1 MKKKIENKKPDWR
14 KYLLY
19 TLSAAMLTAPLFVP
33 GMVRAAEPESEYKK
47 ESGQDKEESKS
58 PVSWKFK
65 DGVLTV
71 SGEGEMLDYSG
82 TEEVPW
88 IAVRDSVRKIVIEEG
103 ITSIGKQSFSN
114 FENLEEVVF
123 PETLKIIG
131 NGAFFECSSLA
142 QVILPES
149 VERLGAGA
157 FAGCRSLASF
167 SGKGVVIFGNFV
179 FERTALTSF
188 EIPEKTTKVSALTFL
203 GTPVGEYTVQSTTYG
218 TFSGSFCGSGRPCR
232 EYGWYF

>member
-33 GMVRAAEPESEYKK
+33 GMVRAAEPESEYEK
-47 ESGQDKEESKS
+47 EGGQDKEESKR
-58 PVSWKFK
+58 PVSWEFK

-71 SGEGEMLDYSG
+71 SGEGEMPDYSG

-114 FENLEEVVF
+114 FE
-123 PETLKIIG
+123 
-131 NGAFFECSSLA
+131 
-142 QVILPES
+142 
-149 VERLGAGA
+149 
-157 FAGCRSLASF
+157 
-167 SGKGVVIFGNFV
+167 NFV

>member
-1 MKKKIENKKPDWR
+1 M
-14 KYLLY
+14 LY

-33 GMVRAAEPESEYKK
+33 GMVRAAEPESEYEK
-47 ESGQDKEESKS
+47 EGGQDKEESKR
-58 PVSWKFK
+58 PVSWEFK

-71 SGEGEMLDYSG
+71 SGEGEMPDYSG

-88 IAVRDSVRKIVIEEG
+88 IAVWDSVRKIVIEEG

-149 VERLGAGA
+149 VERLGTGA

-167 SGKGVVIFGNFV
+167 SGKDNEGQCTDLSWDTGWRIHGTVHHVWNF
-179 FERTALTSF
+179 
-188 EIPEKTTKVSALTFL
+188 
-203 GTPVGEYTVQSTTYG
+203 
-218 TFSGSFCGSGRPCR
+218 
-232 EYGWYF
+232 

>member
-1 MKKKIENKKPDWR
+1 M
-14 KYLLY
+14 
-19 TLSAAMLTAPLFVP
+19 
-33 GMVRAAEPESEYKK
+33 
-47 ESGQDKEESKS
+47 
-58 PVSWKFK
+58 
-65 DGVLTV
+65 
-71 SGEGEMLDYSG
+71 
-82 TEEVPW
+82 
-88 IAVRDSVRKIVIEEG
+88 DSVRKIVIGEG

-167 SGKGVVIFGNFV
+167 SGKGVVIFKNFV
-179 FERTALTSF
+179 FERTALTGWR
-188 EIPEKTTKVSALTFL
+188 IH
-203 GTPVGEYTVQSTTYG
+203 GTV
-218 TFSGSFCGSGRPCR
+218 R
-232 EYGWYF
+232 

>member
-1 MKKKIENKKPDWR
+1 MKFEKKIENKKPDWR

-33 GMVRAAEPESEYKK
+33 GMVRAAEPESEYEK
-47 ESGQDKEESKS
+47 EGGQDKEETKR
-58 PVSWKFK
+58 PVSWEFK

-71 SGEGEMLDYSG
+71 SGEGE
-82 TEEVPW
+82 
-88 IAVRDSVRKIVIEEG
+88 
-103 ITSIGKQSFSN
+103 KQSFSN

-149 VERLGAGA
+149 VERLGTGA

-167 SGKGVVIFGNFV
+167 SGKDNEGQCTDLSWDTGWRIHGTVHHVWNF
-179 FERTALTSF
+179 
-188 EIPEKTTKVSALTFL
+188 
-203 GTPVGEYTVQSTTYG
+203 
-218 TFSGSFCGSGRPCR
+218 
-232 EYGWYF
+232 